1 MSASREKNKRK
12 ELNASAEAPAT
23 PAKKGMSKGLKWTIG
38 IICLVLV
45 IAIVTFFS
53 MLTSGYLA
61 GHTTAATVDSHK
73 LSPAMVNYFYKEAY
87 NSMSSQYGDM
97 MSYMI
102 DSNTPLNEQYYD
114 EENGITWA
122 DTLIEQGLTSAARI
136 YAIYDEAVANGET
149 LSDDDQSSIDATV
162 SNLSVYATYYGYS
175 NVNGYLAAMYG
186 TGCNEKNF
194 REFLSI
200 ETLANNY
207 SQKVYDTPVYTEDEL
222 AADYAADPNAYDTV
236 DYRVFA
242 VTDALFDEE
251 DEEKLADLKKTAADE
266 LLAAAEEGDEAFIQA
281 AYDHASEDTKENYE
295 DDSYTLRTDVGH
307 SDSDLSNWLFESDRK
322 TGDATCVE
330 TSGTYYV
337 AIFESRDTHDY
348 ALPNVRHI
356 LISVSD
362 TTDEETMATAKETAE
377 KLLAEY
383 EAGEH
388 TEDAFAAIG
397 DAAYADGTAAES
409 ARYEDITPGQMVEDF
424 ENWCFDASRQVGD
437 SGIVETTYGYHIMYF
452 SGTCDHPY
460 WYVVAEQDYVNGRQ
474 QEILNEIVDS
484 RPVEVD
490 YDKVVLANTGLLS

>member
-53 MLTSGYLA
+53 MLTSGYFA
-61 GHTTAATVDSHK
+61 GHTTAATVGIHK

-97 MSYMI
+97 MSYII

-122 DTLIEQGLTSAARI
+122 DTLIEQGLNSAARI

-348 ALPNVRHI
+348 ALPNARHI

-362 TTDEETMATAKETAE
+362 TTDEEAMATAKETAE

-437 SGIVETTYGYHIMYF
+437 TGIVESTYGYHVMYF
-452 SGTCDHPY
+452 SGFGTNYRMKLVED
-460 WYVVAEQDYVNGRQ
+460 EQRGNVYTDWLTATTENASY
-474 QEILNEIVDS
+474 E
-484 RPVEVD
+484 
-490 YDKVVLANTGLLS
+490 TGASGMRFVTK

>member
-61 GHTTAATVDSHK
+61 GHTTAATVGSHK

-97 MSYMI
+97 MSYII

-122 DTLIEQGLTSAARI
+122 DNLIEQGLTSAARI

-175 NVNGYLAAMYG
+175 NVNGYLVAMYG

-348 ALPNVRHI
+348 ALPNARHI

-362 TTDEETMATAKETAE
+362 TTDEEAMATAKETAE

-437 SGIVETTYGYHIMYF
+437 TGIVESTYGYHVMYF
-452 SGTCDHPY
+452 SGFGTNYRMKLVEDEQRGNVY
-460 WYVVAEQDYVNGRQ
+460 TDWLTATTENASYETVASGMRFVT
-474 QEILNEIVDS
+474 
-484 RPVEVD
+484 
-490 YDKVVLANTGLLS
+490 K

>member
-1 MSASREKNKRK
+1 
-12 ELNASAEAPAT
+12 
-23 PAKKGMSKGLKWTIG
+23 
-38 IICLVLV
+38 
-45 IAIVTFFS
+45 
-53 MLTSGYLA
+53 
-61 GHTTAATVDSHK
+61 
-73 LSPAMVNYFYKEAY
+73 
-87 NSMSSQYGDM
+87 
-97 MSYMI
+97 
-102 DSNTPLNEQYYD
+102 
-114 EENGITWA
+114 
-122 DTLIEQGLTSAARI
+122 
-136 YAIYDEAVANGET
+136 
-149 LSDDDQSSIDATV
+149 
-162 SNLSVYATYYGYS
+162 
-175 NVNGYLAAMYG
+175 MYG

-362 TTDEETMATAKETAE
+362 TTDEEAMATAKETAE

-437 SGIVETTYGYHIMYF
+437 TGIVESTYGYHVMYF
-452 SGTCDHPY
+452 SGFGTNYRMKLVEDEQRGNVY
-460 WYVVAEQDYVNGRQ
+460 TDWLTATTENASYETVASGMRFVT
-474 QEILNEIVDS
+474 
-484 RPVEVD
+484 
-490 YDKVVLANTGLLS
+490 K

>member
-53 MLTSGYLA
+53 MLTSGYFA
-61 GHTTAATVDSHK
+61 GHTTAATVGSHK

-97 MSYMI
+97 MSYII

-207 SQKVYDTPVYTEDEL
+207 SQKIYDTPVYTEDEL

-251 DEEKLADLKKTAADE
+251 DEEKLADLKKTAADGR
-266 LLAAAEEGDEAFIQA
+266 LAAAEEGDEAFIQA

-362 TTDEETMATAKETAE
+362 TTDEEAMATAKETAE

-437 SGIVETTYGYHIMYF
+437 TGIVESTYGYHVMYF
-452 SGTCDHPY
+452 SGFGTNYRMKLVEDEQRGNVY
-460 WYVVAEQDYVNGRQ
+460 TDWLTATTENASYETVASGMRFVT
-474 QEILNEIVDS
+474 
-484 RPVEVD
+484 
-490 YDKVVLANTGLLS
+490 K

>member
-61 GHTTAATVDSHK
+61 GHTIAATVGSHK

-97 MSYMI
+97 MSYII
-102 DSNTPLNEQYYD
+102 DTNTPLNEQYYD

-207 SQKVYDTPVYTEDEL
+207 SQKIYDTPVYTEDEL

-337 AIFESRDTHDY
+337 AIFESRNTHDY

-362 TTDEETMATAKETAE
+362 TTDEEAMATAKETAE

-437 SGIVETTYGYHIMYF
+437 TGIVESTYGYHVMYF
-452 SGTCDHPY
+452 SGFGTNYRMKLVEDEQRGNVY
-460 WYVVAEQDYVNGRQ
+460 TDWLTATTENASYETVASGMRFVT
-474 QEILNEIVDS
+474 
-484 RPVEVD
+484 
-490 YDKVVLANTGLLS
+490 K

>member
-53 MLTSGYLA
+53 MLTSGYFA
-61 GHTTAATVDSHK
+61 GHTTAATVGSHK

-122 DTLIEQGLTSAARI
+122 DTLIEQGLNSAARI

-362 TTDEETMATAKETAE
+362 TTDEEAMATAKETAE

-437 SGIVETTYGYHIMYF
+437 TGIVESTYGYHVMYF
-452 SGTCDHPY
+452 SGFGTNYRMKLVEDEQRGNVY
-460 WYVVAEQDYVNGRQ
+460 TDWLTATTENASYETVASGMRFVT
-474 QEILNEIVDS
+474 
-484 RPVEVD
+484 
-490 YDKVVLANTGLLS
+490 K

>member
-12 ELNASAEAPAT
+12 EQIASGET
-23 PAKKGMSKGLKWTIG
+23 PAAPEKKGMSKGLKWTIG

-45 IAIVTFFS
+45 IAIGTFFS

-61 GHTTAATVDSHK
+61 GHTTAATVGSHK

-97 MSYMI
+97 MSYII

-122 DTLIEQGLTSAARI
+122 DTLIEQGLNSAARI

-362 TTDEETMATAKETAE
+362 TTDEEAMATAKETAE

-437 SGIVETTYGYHIMYF
+437 TGIVESTYGYHVMYF
-452 SGTCDHPY
+452 SGFGTNYRMKLVEDEQRGNVY
-460 WYVVAEQDYVNGRQ
+460 TDWLTATTENASYETVASGMRFVT
-474 QEILNEIVDS
+474 
-484 RPVEVD
+484 
-490 YDKVVLANTGLLS
+490 K

>member
-53 MLTSGYLA
+53 MLTSGYFA
-61 GHTTAATVDSHK
+61 GHTTAATVGSHK

-97 MSYMI
+97 MSYII

-222 AADYAADPNAYDTV
+222 ATDYAADPNAYDTV

-348 ALPNVRHI
+348 ALPNARHI

-362 TTDEETMATAKETAE
+362 TTDEEAMATAKETAE

-437 SGIVETTYGYHIMYF
+437 TGIVESTYGYHVMYF
-452 SGTCDHPY
+452 SGFGTNYRMKLVEDEQRGNVY
-460 WYVVAEQDYVNGRQ
+460 TDWLTATTENASYETVASGMRFVT
-474 QEILNEIVDS
+474 
-484 RPVEVD
+484 
-490 YDKVVLANTGLLS
+490 K

>member
-61 GHTTAATVDSHK
+61 GPTTAATVGSHK

-97 MSYMI
+97 MSYII

-186 TGCNEKNF
+186 AGCNEKNF

-337 AIFESRDTHDY
+337 AIFESRNTHDY
-348 ALPNVRHI
+348 ALPNARHI

-362 TTDEETMATAKETAE
+362 TTDEEAMATAKETAE

-437 SGIVETTYGYHIMYF
+437 TGIVESTYGYHVMYF
-452 SGTCDHPY
+452 SGFGTNYRMKLVEDEQRGNVY
-460 WYVVAEQDYVNGRQ
+460 TDWLTATTENASYETVASGMRFVT
-474 QEILNEIVDS
+474 
-484 RPVEVD
+484 
-490 YDKVVLANTGLLS
+490 K

>member
-53 MLTSGYLA
+53 MLTSGYFA
-61 GHTTAATVDSHK
+61 GHTTAATVGSHK
-73 LSPAMVNYFYKEAY
+73 LTPAMVNYFYKEAY

-122 DTLIEQGLTSAARI
+122 DTLIEQGLNSAARI

-348 ALPNVRHI
+348 ALPNARHI

-362 TTDEETMATAKETAE
+362 TTDEAAMATAKETAE

-437 SGIVETTYGYHIMYF
+437 TGIVESTYGYHVMYF
-452 SGTCDHPY
+452 SGFGTNYRMKLVEDEQRGNVY
-460 WYVVAEQDYVNGRQ
+460 TDWLTATTENASYETVASGMRFVT
-474 QEILNEIVDS
+474 
-484 RPVEVD
+484 
-490 YDKVVLANTGLLS
+490 K

>member
-53 MLTSGYLA
+53 MLTSGYFA
-61 GHTTAATVDSHK
+61 GHTTAATVGSHK

-337 AIFESRDTHDY
+337 AIFESRNTHDY

-362 TTDEETMATAKETAE
+362 TTDEEAMATAKETAE

-437 SGIVETTYGYHIMYF
+437 TGIVESTYGYHVMYF
-452 SGTCDHPY
+452 SGFGTNYRMKLVEDEQRGNVY
-460 WYVVAEQDYVNGRQ
+460 TDWLTATTEDASYETVASGMRFVT
-474 QEILNEIVDS
+474 
-484 RPVEVD
+484 
-490 YDKVVLANTGLLS
+490 K

>member
-53 MLTSGYLA
+53 MLTSGYFA
-61 GHTTAATVDSHK
+61 GHTTAATVGSHK

-97 MSYMI
+97 MSYII

-337 AIFESRDTHDY
+337 AIFESRNTHDY

-362 TTDEETMATAKETAE
+362 TTDEEAMATAKETAE

-437 SGIVETTYGYHIMYF
+437 TGIVESTYGYHVMYF
-452 SGTCDHPY
+452 SGFGTNYRMKLVEDEQRGNVY
-460 WYVVAEQDYVNGRQ
+460 TDWLTATTENASYETVASGMRFVT
-474 QEILNEIVDS
+474 
-484 RPVEVD
+484 
-490 YDKVVLANTGLLS
+490 K

>member
-61 GHTTAATVDSHK
+61 GHTTAATVGSHK

-97 MSYMI
+97 MSYII

-136 YAIYDEAVANGET
+136 YA
-149 LSDDDQSSIDATV
+149 TV

-186 TGCNEKNF
+186 AGCNEKNF

-337 AIFESRDTHDY
+337 AIFESRNTHDY
-348 ALPNVRHI
+348 ALPNARHI

-362 TTDEETMATAKETAE
+362 TTDEEAMATAKETAE

-437 SGIVETTYGYHIMYF
+437 TGIVESTYGYHVMYF
-452 SGTCDHPY
+452 SGFGTNYRMKLVEDEQRGNVY
-460 WYVVAEQDYVNGRQ
+460 TDWLTATTENASYETVASGMRFVT
-474 QEILNEIVDS
+474 
-484 RPVEVD
+484 
-490 YDKVVLANTGLLS
+490 K

>member
-53 MLTSGYLA
+53 MLTSGYFA
-61 GHTTAATVDSHK
+61 GHTTAATVGSHK
-73 LSPAMVNYFYKEAY
+73 LSPAIVNYFYKEAY

-122 DTLIEQGLTSAARI
+122 DTLIEQGLNSAARI

-222 AADYAADPNAYDTV
+222 SADYAADPNAYDTV

-362 TTDEETMATAKETAE
+362 TTDEAAMATAKETAE

-437 SGIVETTYGYHIMYF
+437 TGIVESTYGYHVMYF
-452 SGTCDHPY
+452 SGFGTNYRMKLVEDEQRGNVY
-460 WYVVAEQDYVNGRQ
+460 TDWLTATTENASYETVASGMRFVT
-474 QEILNEIVDS
+474 
-484 RPVEVD
+484 
-490 YDKVVLANTGLLS
+490 K

>member
-12 ELNASAEAPAT
+12 ELNASVEAPAT

-61 GHTTAATVDSHK
+61 GHTTAATVGSHK

-87 NSMSSQYGDM
+87 NSMSSQYGEM
-97 MSYMI
+97 LSYII
-102 DSNTPLNEQYYD
+102 DSNTPLDEQYYD

-122 DTLIEQGLTSAARI
+122 DTLIEQGLNNAART
-136 YAIYDEAVANGET
+136 YAVYDEAVANGET
-149 LSDDDQSSIDATV
+149 LSDDDQSGIDATV
-162 SNLSVYATYYGYS
+162 ANLGIYATYYGYS

-186 TGCNEKNF
+186 AGCNEKNF
-194 REFLSI
+194 REFLAI
-200 ETLANNY
+200 ETLANSY
-207 SQKVYDTPVYTEDEL
+207 SQNVYDTPVYTEDEL
-222 AADYAADPNAYDTV
+222 AADHAADPNAYDTV

-251 DEEKLADLKKTAADE
+251 DEEKLAELKKTAADE
-266 LLAAAEEGDEAFIQA
+266 LLAAAEEGDETFIQA

-295 DDSYTLRTDVGH
+295 DESYTLRTDVSH
-307 SDSDLSNWLFESDRK
+307 SDSELSDWLFEADRK
-322 TGDATCVE
+322 AGDATCVE

-362 TTDEETMATAKETAE
+362 TTDEEAMATAKETAE

-397 DAAYADGTAAES
+397 DAAYEDGTAAEA

-424 ENWCFDASRQVGD
+424 ENWCFEDGRQAGD
-437 SGIVETTYGYHIMYF
+437 TGIVESTYGYHVMYF
-452 SGTCDHPY
+452 SGFGTNYRMKLVEDEQRSSAY
-460 WYVVAEQDYVNGRQ
+460 SDWLTSTTESASYETASGMRYVT
-474 QEILNEIVDS
+474 
-484 RPVEVD
+484 
-490 YDKVVLANTGLLS
+490 K

>member
-53 MLTSGYLA
+53 MLTSGYFA
-61 GHTTAATVDSHK
+61 GHTTAATVGSHK

-97 MSYMI
+97 MSYII

-362 TTDEETMATAKETAE
+362 TTDEEAMATAKETAE

-437 SGIVETTYGYHIMYF
+437 TGIVESTYGYHVMYF
-452 SGTCDHPY
+452 SGFGTNYRMKLVEDEQRGNVY
-460 WYVVAEQDYVNGRQ
+460 TDWLTATTENASYETVASGMRFVT
-474 QEILNEIVDS
+474 
-484 RPVEVD
+484 
-490 YDKVVLANTGLLS
+490 K

>member
-12 ELNASAEAPAT
+12 EQIASGET
-23 PAKKGMSKGLKWTIG
+23 PAAPEKKGMSKGLKWTIG

-53 MLTSGYLA
+53 MLTSGYFA
-61 GHTTAATVDSHK
+61 GHTTAATVGIHK

-97 MSYMI
+97 MSYII

-122 DTLIEQGLTSAARI
+122 DTLIEQGLNSAARI

-348 ALPNVRHI
+348 ALPNARHI

-362 TTDEETMATAKETAE
+362 TTDEAAMATAKETAE

-437 SGIVETTYGYHIMYF
+437 TGIVESTYGYHVMYF
-452 SGTCDHPY
+452 SGFGTNYRMKLVEDEQRGNVY
-460 WYVVAEQDYVNGRQ
+460 TDWLTATTENASYETVASGMRFVT
-474 QEILNEIVDS
+474 
-484 RPVEVD
+484 
-490 YDKVVLANTGLLS
+490 K

>member
-61 GHTTAATVDSHK
+61 RHATAATVGGHK
-73 LSPAMVNYFYKEAY
+73 LTPAMVNYFYKEAY

-97 MSYMI
+97 MSYII

-186 TGCNEKNF
+186 AGCNEKNF

-337 AIFESRDTHDY
+337 AIFESRNTHDY
-348 ALPNVRHI
+348 ALPNARHI

-362 TTDEETMATAKETAE
+362 TTDEEAMATAKETAE

-437 SGIVETTYGYHIMYF
+437 TGIVESTYGYHVMYF
-452 SGTCDHPY
+452 SGFGTNYRMKLVEDEQRGNVY
-460 WYVVAEQDYVNGRQ
+460 TDWLTATTENASYETVASGMRFVT
-474 QEILNEIVDS
+474 
-484 RPVEVD
+484 
-490 YDKVVLANTGLLS
+490 K

>member
-61 GHTTAATVDSHK
+61 GHTTAATVGSHK

-97 MSYMI
+97 MSYII

-122 DTLIEQGLTSAARI
+122 DNLIEQGLTSAARI

-186 TGCNEKNF
+186 AGCNEKNF

-281 AYDHASEDTKENYE
+281 AYDYASEDTKENYE
-295 DDSYTLRTDVGH
+295 DDSYTLRTDGGH
-307 SDSDLSNWLFESDRK
+307 SDSDLSNRLFESDRK

-348 ALPNVRHI
+348 ALPNARHI

-362 TTDEETMATAKETAE
+362 TTDEEAMATAKETAE

-437 SGIVETTYGYHIMYF
+437 TGIVESTYGYHVMYF
-452 SGTCDHPY
+452 SGFGTNYRMKLVEDEQRGNVY
-460 WYVVAEQDYVNGRQ
+460 TDWLTATTENASYETVASGMRFVT
-474 QEILNEIVDS
+474 
-484 RPVEVD
+484 
-490 YDKVVLANTGLLS
+490 K

>member
-23 PAKKGMSKGLKWTIG
+23 PAKKGMSTGLKWTIG

-61 GHTTAATVDSHK
+61 GHTTAATVGSHK

-97 MSYMI
+97 MSYII

-186 TGCNEKNF
+186 AGCNEKNF

-295 DDSYTLRTDVGH
+295 DDSYILRTDVGH

-337 AIFESRDTHDY
+337 AIFESRNTHDY
-348 ALPNVRHI
+348 ALPNARHI

-362 TTDEETMATAKETAE
+362 TTDEEAMATAKETAE

-437 SGIVETTYGYHIMYF
+437 TGIVESTYGYHVMYF
-452 SGTCDHPY
+452 SGFGTNYRMKLVEDEQRGNVY
-460 WYVVAEQDYVNGRQ
+460 TDWLTATTENASYETVASGMRFVT
-474 QEILNEIVDS
+474 
-484 RPVEVD
+484 
-490 YDKVVLANTGLLS
+490 K

>member
-61 GHTTAATVDSHK
+61 GHTTAATVGSHK

-87 NSMSSQYGDM
+87 NSMSSQYSDM
-97 MSYMI
+97 MSYII

-186 TGCNEKNF
+186 AGCNEKNF

-337 AIFESRDTHDY
+337 AIFESRNTHDY
-348 ALPNVRHI
+348 ALPNARHI

-362 TTDEETMATAKETAE
+362 TTDEEAMATAKETAE

-437 SGIVETTYGYHIMYF
+437 TGIVESTYGYHVMYF
-452 SGTCDHPY
+452 SGFGTNYRMKLVEDEQRGNVY
-460 WYVVAEQDYVNGRQ
+460 TDWLTATTENASYETVASGMRFVT
-474 QEILNEIVDS
+474 
-484 RPVEVD
+484 
-490 YDKVVLANTGLLS
+490 K

>member
-45 IAIVTFFS
+45 IAIVAFFS
-53 MLTSGYLA
+53 MLTSGYFA
-61 GHTTAATVDSHK
+61 GHTTAATVGSHK
-73 LSPAMVNYFYKEAY
+73 LTPAMVNYFYKEAY

-102 DSNTPLNEQYYD
+102 DSDTPLDEQYYD

-122 DTLIEQGLTSAARI
+122 DTLIEQGLNSAARTF
-136 YAIYDEAVANGET
+136 AIYDEAIANGET
-149 LSDDDQSSIDATV
+149 LSDDDQSSIDDTV
-162 SNLSVYATYYGYS
+162 ANLGIYATYYGYS
-175 NVNGYLAAMYG
+175 NVNGYITAMYG

-194 REFLSI
+194 REFLAI
-200 ETLANNY
+200 ETIANNY

-251 DEEKLADLKKTAADE
+251 DEEKLAELKKTAADE

-281 AYDHASEDTKENYE
+281 AYDHASEDDKESYE
-295 DDSYTLRTDVGH
+295 DDSYTLRTDVGY
-307 SDSDLSNWLFESDRK
+307 SDSELSTWLFDTARK

-330 TSGTYYV
+330 SSGTYYV

-362 TTDEETMATAKETAE
+362 TTDEEAMATAKETAE

-409 ARYEDITPGQMVEDF
+409 ARYEDITPGQMVEPF
-424 ENWCFDASRQVGD
+424 ENWCFEDGRQVGD
-437 SGIVETTYGYHIMYF
+437 TGIVESTYGYHVMYF
-452 SGTCDHPY
+452 SGFGTNYRMKLVED
-460 WYVVAEQDYVNGRQ
+460 EQRSNAYSDWLTSVTENASYETVSFGMRF
-474 QEILNEIVDS
+474 VT
-484 RPVEVD
+484 
-490 YDKVVLANTGLLS
+490 K

>member
-53 MLTSGYLA
+53 MLTSGYFA
-61 GHTTAATVDSHK
+61 GHTTAATVGSHK

-97 MSYMI
+97 MSYII

-348 ALPNVRHI
+348 ALPNARHI

-362 TTDEETMATAKETAE
+362 TTDEEAMATAKETAE

-437 SGIVETTYGYHIMYF
+437 TGIVESTYGYHVMYF
-452 SGTCDHPY
+452 SGFGTNYRMKLVEDEQRGNVY
-460 WYVVAEQDYVNGRQ
+460 TDWLTATTENASYETVASGMRFVT
-474 QEILNEIVDS
+474 
-484 RPVEVD
+484 
-490 YDKVVLANTGLLS
+490 K

>member
-61 GHTTAATVDSHK
+61 GHTTAATVGSHK

-97 MSYMI
+97 MSYII

-114 EENGITWA
+114 EENSITWA

-186 TGCNEKNF
+186 AGCNEKNF

-337 AIFESRDTHDY
+337 AIFESRNTHDY
-348 ALPNVRHI
+348 ALPNARHI

-362 TTDEETMATAKETAE
+362 TTDEEAMATAKETAE

-437 SGIVETTYGYHIMYF
+437 TGIVEAPTATT
-452 SGTCDHPY
+452 SCTSP
-460 WYVVAEQDYVNGRQ
+460 ASARTT
-474 QEILNEIVDS
+474 
-484 RPVEVD
+484 
-490 YDKVVLANTGLLS
+490 A